1 MFINQR
7 TYWVIR
13 PQLKK
18 LITNLKDE
26 QKIQLII
33 VNKFI
38 SSNNIDDMQM
48 VFLQSENIKI
58 MRGKTTNKIID
69 KIFQSLCKI
78 YLESVQALRG
88 SYLAADGIE
97 KL

>member
-38 SSNNIDDMQM
+38 SSNNIDDMQT

-78 YLESVQALRG
+78 YLESVQALRE

>member
-38 SSNNIDDMQM
+38 SSNNIDDMQT

-69 KIFQSLCKI
+69 EIFQSLCKI
-78 YLESVQALRG
+78 YLESVQALRE

>member
-1 MFINQR
+1 M
-7 TYWVIR
+7 
-13 PQLKK
+13 
-18 LITNLKDE
+18 
-26 QKIQLII
+26 
-33 VNKFI
+33 NKFI

-48 VFLQSENIKI
+48 VFLQSEKIKI

>member
-7 TYWVIR
+7 IYWVIR

-38 SSNNIDDMQM
+38 SSNNIDDMQT

-78 YLESVQALRG
+78 YLESVQALRE

>member
-7 TYWVIR
+7 IYWVIR

-38 SSNNIDDMQM
+38 SSNNIDDMQT

-69 KIFQSLCKI
+69 KIFQSLCKT
-78 YLESVQALRG
+78 YLESVQALRE

>member
-7 TYWVIR
+7 IYWVIR

-38 SSNNIDDMQM
+38 SSNNIDDMQT

-58 MRGKTTNKIID
+58 MRGKTTNKIMD

>member
-1 MFINQR
+1 
-7 TYWVIR
+7 
-13 PQLKK
+13 
-18 LITNLKDE
+18 
-26 QKIQLII
+26 
-33 VNKFI
+33 
-38 SSNNIDDMQM
+38 MQM

>member
-1 MFINQR
+1 M
-7 TYWVIR
+7 
-13 PQLKK
+13 
-18 LITNLKDE
+18 
-26 QKIQLII
+26 
-33 VNKFI
+33 NKFI
-38 SSNNIDDMQM
+38 SSNNIDDMQT

-78 YLESVQALRG
+78 YLESVQALRE

>member
-38 SSNNIDDMQM
+38 SSNNIDDMQT

>member
-7 TYWVIR
+7 IYWVIR

-38 SSNNIDDMQM
+38 SSNNIDDMQT

-69 KIFQSLCKI
+69 EIFQSLCKI
-78 YLESVQALRG
+78 YLESVQALRE